1 MLPMVNQKDDTIS
14 IQSNSRRAEALLG
27 NPISLS
33 KELLYLQGARDLL
46 LRLKDDYAMY
56 LVPSAKFSC
65 KPKKPLEGESG
76 VHAEY
81 DWFPIND
88 RTLRKFL
95 GDAMIR
101 CLTMDRESLVRY
113 LQGDTDIVVT
123 GQEKDKKGK
132 VTSITIKIE

>member
-1 MLPMVNQKDDTIS
+1 MLLMVNQKDDTIS

-33 KELLYLQGARDLL
+33 KESLYLQGARDVL

-56 LVPSAKFSC
+56 LVPSVKLKVKEEC
-65 KPKKPLEGESG
+65 KDPWSPDYNYFPL
-76 VHAEY
+76 
-81 DWFPIND
+81 PD
-88 RTLRKFL
+88 RTLRKLL

-101 CLTMDRESLVRY
+101 CLTMDRESLVKY
-113 LQGDTDIVVT
+113 LQGDHTDIVVT

-132 VTSITIKIE
+132 VASITIKIE

>member
-1 MLPMVNQKDDTIS
+1 MSMFPNLHD
-14 IQSNSRRAEALLG
+14 EA
-27 NPISLS
+27 I
-33 KELLYLQGARDLL
+33 YLQGARDVL

-56 LVPSAKFSC
+56 LVPSVKCERKEECREEGKADYEYF
-65 KPKKPLEGESG
+65 PLR
-76 VHAEY
+76 
-81 DWFPIND
+81 D
-88 RTLRKFL
+88 RTLRGLL

-113 LQGDTDIVVT
+113 LQGDHTGIVVT

>member
-14 IQSNSRRAEALLG
+14 LQSNSRRAEALLG

-33 KELLYLQGARDLL
+33 KESLYLQGARDVI

-56 LVPSAKFSC
+56 LVPSVKC
-65 KPKKPLEGESG
+65 KKKEEYREEGKADYFYFPL
-76 VHAEY
+76 A
-81 DWFPIND
+81 NK
-88 RTLRKFL
+88 TLRKLL

>member
-1 MLPMVNQKDDTIS
+1 MSDSGFINLHDES
-14 IQSNSRRAEALLG
+14 
-27 NPISLS
+27 
-33 KELLYLQGARDLL
+33 LYLQGSRDVL

-56 LVPSAKFSC
+56 LVPSAKFPC
-65 KPKKPLEGESG
+65 KPKILLDGESG

-88 RTLRKFL
+88 RTLRKLL

-101 CLTMDRESLVRY
+101 CLTMDRESLVKY
-113 LQGDTDIVVT
+113 LQGDSEIVVT

-132 VTSITIKIE
+132 VISITIKIE